1 MAKIVSYQGTL
12 PKKIDDYVIY
22 ELDGQLVIRGISG
35 FNSTALKKK
44 AKYALC
50 RQNAHDFKLLR
61 STCKAIREVL
71 APSLMIHN
79 NLDVVNCLTQKM
91 RSLLDFD
98 TVHERGSRCLSTALG
113 IVEVLVF

>member
-50 RQNAHDFKLLR
+50 RQNAH
-61 STCKAIREVL
+61 
-71 APSLMIHN
+71 
-79 NLDVVNCLTQKM
+79 
-91 RSLLDFD
+91 
-98 TVHERGSRCLSTALG
+98 
-113 IVEVLVF
+113 